1 MDKISNINF
10 TGISNIGFAHFRRQP
25 GAKGAVSKSI
35 SMVLRDDTR
44 GQDFSE
50 FKAALR
56 KVTKS
61 PHEYYFDTDDPN
73 ILNVECYSD
82 RSENLLMLNGNVLN
96 VDNKTMPLFTYI
108 AKLTRRIANMPEKDM
123 VINKDY
129 VTYEAQRNLI
139 YGDQIKLDG
148 TSYKQQLEFF
158 SKFFEKDSAKYG
170 AEQVNDFIQKIM
182 NKFFE
187 V

>member
-10 TGISNIGFAHFRRQP
+10 TGISNIGFTNFKRQP
-25 GAKGAVSKSI
+25 GAKGSVSKSI
-35 SMVLRDDTR
+35 SMVLRDDAK
-44 GQDFSE
+44 GNDFSE
-50 FKAALR
+50 FKAALS

-61 PHEYYFDTDDPN
+61 PQEYYFDKKEPN

-82 RSENLLMLNGNVLN
+82 RSENLLMLNGNVLD

-108 AKLTRRIANMPEKDM
+108 AKLTRRIANMPERDM
-123 VINKDY
+123 VVNKDY
-129 VTYEAQRNLI
+129 VTYEAPGNLI
-139 YGDQIKLDG
+139 YGGQIKLDG
-148 TSYKQQLEFF
+148 ASYKQQLEFF
-158 SKFFEKDSAKYG
+158 SRFFEKDSAKYG